1 MARLSS
7 SALGILLSSALVL
20 GPSIARAQGNDRSAP
35 TGGRTAL
42 MGNTGIALGEDGAS
56 PFMNPATI
64 VWIRDSSL
72 AFSVNFISFT
82 DQHFSDWHQPGP
94 PNAGTFGNVALSG
107 TGISSIGLNALPS
120 T

>member
-1 MARLSS
+1 MGRLSS
-7 SALGILLSSALVL
+7 SALGILLSSPLVL

-64 VWIRDSSL
+64 LGIRDSSF
-72 AFSVNFISFT
+72 AFSVNSYTFS
-82 DQHFSDWHQPGP
+82 DQHFTNWHQPGP
-94 PNAGTFGNVALSG
+94 VDTARFGPVALSG
-107 TGISSIGLNALPS
+107 TGISSNGLNVLP
-120 T
+120 